1 MSLTTDM
8 DTTPTVTTTER
19 GLLMLM
25 LMPRLFTEPMDILTV
40 LDTTLDTLDTDT
52 LATPTPTVLV
62 SPPPTPPS
70 VTPWPTP
77 LAALVAAIPA
87 P

>member
-40 LDTTLDTLDTDT
+40 LVTTLDTLDTDT

-62 SPPPTPPS
+62 LPPPTPPLA
-70 VTPWPTP
+70 TPWPTP
-77 LAALVAAIPA
+77 LAE
-87 P
+87 

>member
-25 LMPRLFTEPMDILTV
+25 LMPRLFTDPMDILTV
-40 LDTTLDTLDTDT
+40 LVTTLDTLDT
-52 LATPTPTVLV
+52 PTPTVPV

-77 LAALVAAIPA
+77 LAE
-87 P
+87 

>member
-8 DTTPTVTTTER
+8 DTTPTVTTTAR
-19 GLLMLM
+19 GM
-25 LMPRLFTEPMDILTV
+25 LMPSFFTEPTDIPTV
-40 LDTTLDTLDTDT
+40 LVTTLDTLDTDT

-70 VTPWPTP
+70 GTPLPTP
-77 LAALVAAIPA
+77 LAE
-87 P
+87 

>member
-8 DTTPTVTTTER
+8 DTTPTVTTTAR
-19 GLLMLM
+19 GLLMLR
-25 LMPRLFTEPMDILTV
+25 LMPSFFTELTDIPTV
-40 LDTTLDTLDTDT
+40 LVTTLDTLDTDT

-70 VTPWPTP
+70 GTPLPTP
-77 LAALVAAIPA
+77 LAE
-87 P
+87 

>member
-8 DTTPTVTTTER
+8 DTTPTVPTTTER

-25 LMPRLFTEPMDILTV
+25 LRPRLFTDTMDILTV
-40 LDTTLDTLDTDT
+40 LVTTLDTLDTD
-52 LATPTPTVLV
+52 TPTPTVLV

-77 LAALVAAIPA
+77 LAE
-87 P
+87 

>member
-8 DTTPTVTTTER
+8 DTTPTVATTER

-52 LATPTPTVLV
+52 LATPTPTVPV

-77 LAALVAAIPA
+77 LAE
-87 P
+87 

>member
-19 GLLMLM
+19 GLLMLR
-25 LMPRLFTEPMDILTV
+25 LMPRLFTDTTDILTV
-40 LDTTLDTLDTDT
+40 LVTTLDTLDTD
-52 LATPTPTVLV
+52 TPTPTVLV

-77 LAALVAAIPA
+77 L
-87 P
+87 

>member
-1 MSLTTDM
+1 M

-25 LMPRLFTEPMDILTV
+25 PRLFTDTMDILTV
-40 LDTTLDTLDTDT
+40 LVTTLATLDTDT

-62 SPPPTPPS
+62 LPPPTPPLA
-70 VTPWPTP
+70 TPWPTP
-77 LAALVAAIPA
+77 LAE
-87 P
+87 